1 MRRRSQIDVS
11 VRTSPGVGE
20 LGEQRAAEAEL
31 LQRQKKRKKLDI
43 VDNYRRAHAIYQSHR
58 NGEIETEA
66 ARQAFVHYRR
76 LFGRLLGAE
85 QENQQEARA

>member
-11 VRTSPGVGE
+11 ARTSPGVGE

-43 VDNYRRAHAIYQSHR
+43 VDNYRRVHAIYQSHR

-66 ARQAFVHYRR
+66 ARQASCTTAGSSAV
-76 LFGRLLGAE
+76 LGAE
-85 QENQQEARA
+85 QENHQEAGT